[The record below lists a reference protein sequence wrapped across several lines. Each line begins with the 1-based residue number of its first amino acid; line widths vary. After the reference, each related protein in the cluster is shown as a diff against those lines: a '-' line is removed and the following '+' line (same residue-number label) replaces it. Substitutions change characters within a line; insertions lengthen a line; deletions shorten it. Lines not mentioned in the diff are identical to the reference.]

1 MGAIGLRVMHDITPS
16 DIFSWLNENE
26 MVQAI
31 KAFEKALEVIDSQQ
45 VASHDIPDG
54 NEVCVIVRCGD
65 PGLWIGTAF
74 AGILSGVC
82 TCFVPPDLP
91 MNQYIQIV
99 NQLPGSRLMFDGAW
113 AHLGANSQFS
123 TPARK
128 QLQGKLLIPTGG
140 SSGNTKF
147 AVHDSD
153 TLQAAV
159 CGVADFFSDRSEAVT
174 RFNYCHDLPLH
185 HVSGWM
191 QVFRSFLSGGRYFLG
206 KDARMHWRELD
217 SGRFLSV
224 VPTLLRKM
232 LADPEGLK
240 TVQAA
245 DIVVVGGGPCPD
257 GLLREC
263 IRTEVFPW
271 VTYGMTETLG
281 MIAGKQIRTIEDLE
295 KAATVFPHAKVRVVD
310 EMGETLDAM
319 ERGEIVVE
327 SPALCRGYVYENG
340 CGVPIDLSGENPLN
354 TRDWGSM
361 DRDGNLH
368 VWGRMD
374 QLIITG
380 GEKVNP
386 REVEAVIE
394 ANSRIMDAYVGSLP
408 DEEWGERVVC
418 LYVAKPGVNVSPEEL
433 DAFLRKQLESFKIPK
448 SWAALDHLPYDEKGK
463 LPVAKLQAL
472 IREVFA

>member
-1 MGAIGLRVMHDITPS
+1 LGAIGLRVMHDITPS
-16 DIFSWLNENE
+16 DIFSWLNANE

-45 VASHDIPDG
+45 AASHHIADG
-54 NEVCVIVRCGD
+54 NEVCVIVSCGD

-91 MNQYIQIV
+91 TNQCIQIV
-99 NQLPGSRLMFDGAW
+99 NQLPGYRLMFDGAW
-113 AHLGANSQFS
+113 AHLGENPQFS
-123 TPARK
+123 TPAEK

-147 AVHDSD
+147 AIHDRD
-153 TLQAAV
+153 TLHAAV
-159 CGVADFFSDRSEAVT
+159 CGVADFFSDRSKAFT

-206 KDARMHWRELD
+206 KDARMHWKDLD
-217 SGRFLSV
+217 AGRFLSV
-224 VPTLLRKM
+224 VPTQLRKM
-232 LADPEGLK
+232 LADPERQK

-245 DIVVVGGGPCPD
+245 DIIVVGGGPCPV
-257 GLLREC
+257 GLLRDCLSSE
-263 IRTEVFPW
+263 ILPW

-295 KAATVFPHAKVRVVD
+295 RAATVFPHAKVSVVND
-310 EMGETLDAM
+310 KSETVDAM
-319 ERGEIVVE
+319 ERGEIVVA
-327 SPALCRGYVYENG
+327 SPALCRGYFFRNC
-340 CGVPIDLSGENPLN
+340 CGVQIDLLGKNSLS
-354 TRDWGSM
+354 TRDWGSL
-361 DRDGNLH
+361 DHDGNLH

-386 REVEAVIE
+386 REIE
-394 ANSRIMDAYVGSLP
+394 AAIEGNTQIKDAYVGSLP
-408 DEEWGERVVC
+408 DEEWGQRVVC
-418 LYVAKPGVNVSPEEL
+418 IYVAKPGVNVCLKEL
-433 DAFLRKQLESFKIPK
+433 EAFLRKQLESFKIPK
-448 SWAALDHLPYDEKGK
+448 SWAAVDHLPYDEKGK